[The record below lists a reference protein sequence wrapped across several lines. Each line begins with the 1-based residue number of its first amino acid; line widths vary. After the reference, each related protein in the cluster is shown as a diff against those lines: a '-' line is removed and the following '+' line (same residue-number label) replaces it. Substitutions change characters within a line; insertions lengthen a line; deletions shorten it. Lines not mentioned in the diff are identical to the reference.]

1 MKKNNIFFDLCAIF
15 TILGIVIWNII
26 AIYYLITSQTI
37 PYLASYGVA
46 SFLLAMVCLVIGAII
61 LFVKW
66 MQKRKLKKVE
76 KKQ

>member
-46 SFLLAMVCLVIGAII
+46 SFLLAMVCLVIAII
-61 LFVKW
+61 ILVIRLV
-66 MQKRKLKKVE
+66 QKRKLEKGE